1 LQLFGDKIAARRL
14 AVQIGVPVIEGT
26 IGPTSLDE
34 ALAFFETLDGGAMMI
49 KAVSGGGGRGMRAVR
64 KSGHIAEAYARCRS
78 EAKAAFG
85 DDTVYVERLVED
97 ARHSRFRSW
106 ETELVQSPILASAN
120 APFSGVTRS

>member
-64 KSGHIAEAYARCRS
+64 KSRNRRS
-78 EAKAAFG
+78 LCALPFG
-85 DDTVYVERLVED
+85 
-97 ARHSRFRSW
+97 S
-106 ETELVQSPILASAN
+106 QG
-120 APFSGVTRS
+120 GVRR